1 MAEKRNYKDSLFRDI
16 FNNKRRLARLYKA
29 LSGEDISKE
38 KIKITTLRGTFM
50 NDIKN
55 DISFSVSGRLVILLE
70 HQSTWNPNMPFRFLE
85 YVAKVYNNIV
95 DSDVI
100 YRSKIA
106 PIPSPEFYVFYNG
119 TEKHPYLQE
128 LRLSDAFPVKTGAL
142 ELVAKC
148 YNINYEEGN
157 ELLEACHELK
167 SYSVFVQ
174 KVRDSQASGLT
185 LRESIREAILY
196 CETHNWMKEYFTSH
210 ESEVFDMV
218 SFKWDDAKAL
228 KIAKEEYWEEG
239 RREGEVIGEAN
250 GTRKTIMQ
258 VALSLL
264 KKKYPLSAV
273 IDATNLT
280 ADEIRE
286 IAKKNGFAI

>member
-1 MAEKRNYKDSLFRDI
+1 MGTKRNYKDSLFRDI
-16 FNNKRRLARLYKA
+16 FNNKRRLVRLYKA
-29 LSGEDISKE
+29 LTGEDISKE
-38 KIKITTLRGTFM
+38 KIRITTLRGTFM

-55 DISFSVSGRLVILLE
+55 DISFSVGGRLVILLE

-85 YVAKVYNNIV
+85 YVAKVYRSIV
-95 DSDVI
+95 DSNLM
-100 YRSKIA
+100 YRSQLA

-119 TEKHPYLQE
+119 TEEHPYRQD
-128 LRLSDAFPVKTGAL
+128 LRLSDAFPIKTGAL

-157 ELLEACHELK
+157 ELLEACYELK

-174 KVRDSQASGLT
+174 KVREGGANGLSLHQA
-185 LRESIREAILY
+185 IREAIRY
-196 CETHNWMKEYFTSH
+196 CETHDWMKEYFKSH

-228 KIAKEEYWEEG
+228 KIAKEEYLEEG
-239 RREGEVIGEAN
+239 TRRTLIRV
-250 GTRKTIMQ
+250 
-258 VALSLL
+258 VLSLL

-273 IDATNLT
+273 VDATDLT
-280 ADEIRE
+280 AEEIRE
-286 IAKKNGFAI
+286 IAKENGFAI

>member
-1 MAEKRNYKDSLFRDI
+1 MGTKRNYKDSLFRDI
-16 FNNKRRLARLYKA
+16 FNNKRRLVRLYKA
-29 LSGEDISKE
+29 LTGEDISKE
-38 KIKITTLRGTFM
+38 KIRITTLRGTFM

-55 DISFSVSGRLVILLE
+55 DISFSVGGRLVILLE

-85 YVAKVYNNIV
+85 YVAKVYRSIV
-95 DSDVI
+95 DSNLM
-100 YRSKIA
+100 YRSQLA

-119 TEKHPYLQE
+119 TEEHPYRQD

-157 ELLEACHELK
+157 ELLEACYELK

-174 KVRDSQASGLT
+174 KVRESGANGLSLHQA
-185 LRESIREAILY
+185 IREAIRY
-196 CETHNWMKEYFTSH
+196 CETHDWMKEYFKSH

-228 KIAKEEYWEEG
+228 KIAKEEYLEEG
-239 RREGEVIGEAN
+239 TRRTLIRV
-250 GTRKTIMQ
+250 
-258 VALSLL
+258 VLSLL

-273 IDATNLT
+273 VDATDLT
-280 ADEIRE
+280 AEEIRE
-286 IAKKNGFAI
+286 IAKENGFAI